1 MRAQPAGSRH
11 TSSHM
16 AGEAGHHTM
25 KIRLGFISWATG
37 ALVLA
42 AVAAC
47 SDDSNPSPSP
57 PSATPSAT
65 SDSPSP
71 TSSPSSP
78 SDAASADAIS
88 AMRSY
93 FTVVSEVGQNPKSS
107 LKRLKTVATS
117 TQLQALETL
126 QRSQREQGRRQSGST
141 VINELTVQSVNLDN
155 SDPAAGKVP
164 TVVIDVCWDVSDV
177 DVIDR
182 RGASVVSP
190 GRPDTG
196 WTRYSVANYD
206 YADDPNG
213 GWRVA
218 TGQDL
223 EEEPCA
229 AS

>member
-1 MRAQPAGSRH
+1 
-11 TSSHM
+11 
-16 AGEAGHHTM
+16 M
-25 KIRLGFISWATG
+25 KIRLGLISWATG

-42 AVAAC
+42 AATAC
-47 SDDSNPSPSP
+47 SDSSSDTSP
-57 PSATPSAT
+57 PPPSDTPSAT
-65 SDSPSP
+65 SDAPSA

-78 SDAASADAIS
+78 SDVASADAIS

-93 FTVVSEVGQNPKSS
+93 FAVVSEVGQDPKSS
-107 LKRLKTVATS
+107 LKRLRTVATS

-141 VINELTVQSVNLDN
+141 AINEFRVQSVNLDN

-164 TVVIDVCWDVSDV
+164 TVVIDVCWDVSGV

-190 GRPDTG
+190 SRPDTG